1 MSHEIAGSNQDCHA
15 DEQCGDIE
23 QDDPNPVDLYWYR
36 TDIVG
41 SRIKFDESCEFLHSD
56 EPESYKIAND
66 ESAPNDEGGQPQ
78 KRVSDKPVAGTESLE
93 NAYHACTLKDDD
105 EQAGDDGHSGYGHHQ
120 RQDDPY
126 IHVEKIKPCK
136 YLGGDLTNGLS
147 GVGGTIVVNCAVH
160 LFDHLVFGQ

>member
-1 MSHEIAGSNQDCHA
+1 MGNQIAWGYQHEDTNQESCDVECYN
-15 DEQCGDIE
+15 EQ
-23 QDDPNPVDLYWYR
+23 PVEFHWYR

-136 YLGGDLTNGLS
+136 YLGGDLTNGLYPDIQQGRYS
-147 GVGGTIVVNCAVH
+147 KC
-160 LFDHLVFGQ
+160 D